1 LKPAPTRRLLAAY
14 AALALPLAM
23 VSLPVYLH
31 LPKFYQSS
39 FGLDLGVLGGLLL
52 LTRAC
57 DAALDPLLGQWGDR
71 AHARGVPRLHWIPRG
86 LPVLILGLMALFNP
100 PSEMSPGLA
109 AAWLACSSVLVYVG
123 LSAVQINYQT
133 FGAELG
139 HTPTERTQITA
150 WREAFTLG
158 GVLIGASL
166 PAWLTTSLP
175 EGRAFSALGVGLALL
190 LVLAGVVTLRGTRNM
205 ETARSVAQEDTASAK
220 SPLQDPAFRRLA
232 LIYLCNG
239 TAASIPSTLVLF
251 YIEDVIGQ
259 PTMTAQFLLIY
270 FLAGALGMPLWP
282 WLAQR
287 LGTARAWQVSMG
299 LTLVVFL
306 WAGTL
311 GQGDVLGFGLICALS
326 GLALGGDLALPPA
339 LLAGLLQGRG
349 AEIGAP
355 AGASY
360 FGWWNLLS
368 KLSLGLA
375 AGLALPLASALGY
388 TPGTSTELGGLRFC
402 YAFLPCV
409 VKLLAMI
416 LLQILWISPRENS

>member
-1 LKPAPTRRLLAAY
+1 
-14 AALALPLAM
+14 M

-71 AHARGVPRLHWIPRG
+71 AYAHGVPRLRWIPRG
-86 LPVLILGLMALFNP
+86 LPVLILGLMGLFNP
-100 PSEMSPGLA
+100 PAEMSSGLA
-109 AAWLACSSVLVYVG
+109 AAWLACTSVLVYVG

-139 HTPTERTQITA
+139 HTPTERTQVTA

-158 GVLIGASL
+158 GVLVGASL
-166 PAWLTTSLP
+166 PAWLTSTLP
-175 EGRAFSALGVGLALL
+175 EARAFSVLGTGLVVLL
-190 LVLAGVVTLRGTRNM
+190 ILAGAVTLRGTRNT
-205 ETARSVAQEDTASAK
+205 EAGQPVAQEDATSAK
-220 SPLQDPAFRRLA
+220 SPPQDPAFRRLA
-232 LIYLCNG
+232 LVYLCNG

-259 PTMTAQFLLIY
+259 PALTGQFLLIY

-282 WLAQR
+282 WLAHR

-299 LTLVVFL
+299 LALLVFL

-311 GQGDVLGFGLICALS
+311 GRGDVLGFGLICALS

-339 LLAGLLQGRG
+339 LLAGLLRGREG
-349 AEIGAP
+349 DTGVT
-355 AGASY
+355 AGARY

-388 TPGTSTELGGLRFC
+388 TPGTSTGVGGLLFC
-402 YAFLPCV
+402 YAFLPCA

-416 LLQILWISPRENS
+416 LLQRLWISPPANS